1 MSITSES
8 LRAGTGRRCINPPPN
23 IAHGGWGAQK
33 HEQAEGID
41 MDLWLTALALSDG
54 ATTAL
59 VLDIDLQILTNERA
73 DQLRAAVSQATGLP
87 VAHIRASVTHTHS
100 GPVPYKSW
108 IEKGYEMVGPWFEQ
122 LAGWAAEA
130 SQEALANLQPVVVRV
145 GRGACYIN
153 SNRRCV
159 TPSGERFLGVNP
171 EGPCDHE
178 VMVFKVDSPA
188 GEPVATMVNYAC
200 HGTVMGPANRLI
212 TPDWPGPMKRV
223 VEAAVGGRCLLL
235 QGSSGDQGPVQGFQ
249 AETRVYRDLGA
260 VLGHEVARV
269 ALSLNAVPSRVQ
281 FREVIPSGAPL
292 GMYACEFATQPAL
305 PLRVLE
311 REILVPLRE
320 GLPERKPASEKLA
333 FWKSKLQAAREQGD
347 EAGITEAIYMARRA
361 DIQLRMADDFGGKTS
376 AGVRTH
382 IITFGEVALVGCNI
396 EPFCESGLSLK
407 ANSPFAATCLSGYTN
422 GRMAYMPTA
431 VEWTKGGY
439 EVENS
444 PFGQPA
450 AEVLGQEILRTLT
463 ALRAGAH

>member
-1 MSITSES
+1 MNTTQQS

-54 ATTAL
+54 ATTAV

-87 VAHIRASVTHTHS
+87 IAHIRASVTHTHS

-108 IEKGYEMVGPWFEQ
+108 IEKGYEMVGPWFDR
-122 LAGWAAEA
+122 LACWAAEA
-130 SQEALANLQPVVVRV
+130 AGEAIANLQPVVLKV
-145 GRGACYIN
+145 GRGACHIN
-153 SNRRCV
+153 TNRRCV
-159 TPSGERFLGVNP
+159 TPAGERFLGVNP

-178 VMVFKVDSPA
+178 VLVLKLDSLA
-188 GEPVATMVNYAC
+188 GQPVATLVNFAC

-223 VEAAVGGRCLLL
+223 VEAAVGGRCVFL
-235 QGSSGDQGPVQGFQ
+235 QGSAGDQGPVQGFQ
-249 AETRVYRDLGA
+249 ADARVYHELGA
-260 VLGHEVARV
+260 ILGHEVARV
-269 ALSLNAVPSRVQ
+269 ALGLKAIPSQ
-281 FREVIPSGAPL
+281 LDFREVVPSGAPL
-292 GMYACEFATQPAL
+292 GMYTPQFATTPAL
-305 PLRVLE
+305 PLRVLDQ
-311 REILVPLRE
+311 EILVPLRE
-320 GLPERKPASEKLA
+320 GLPERKPAAEKLA
-333 FWKSKLQAAREQGD
+333 LWKSKLQAARTKAD
-347 EAGITEAIYMARRA
+347 EPAITEAIYMARRA

-382 IITFGEVALVGCNI
+382 IIIFGDVALVGCNI
-396 EPFCESGLSLK
+396 EPFCETGLHLK
-407 ANSPFAATCLSGYTN
+407 QHSPFPVSCLSGYTN
-422 GRMAYMPTA
+422 GRMAYLPTA
-431 VEWTKGGY
+431 EEWTQGGY

-450 AEVLGQEILRTLT
+450 AEVLSQEILR
-463 ALRAGAH
+463 ALHSLKATP